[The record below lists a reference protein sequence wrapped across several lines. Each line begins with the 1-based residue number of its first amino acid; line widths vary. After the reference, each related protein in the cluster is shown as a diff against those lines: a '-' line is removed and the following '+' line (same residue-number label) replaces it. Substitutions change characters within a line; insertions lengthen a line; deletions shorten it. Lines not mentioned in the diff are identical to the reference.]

1 MEGFC
6 SAHIPVWCWEQGV
19 YGPGEGGLLILGR
32 LAAKASF
39 SLLNFGPPILF
50 PSSRNPTTGSGGKPA
65 FRTTGPLEGSA
76 WEVAGLGRDSRERR
90 QLTRRA
96 ESFSEP
102 LGLTSGDPFK
112 AVRVALRA
120 LQGIP

>member
-6 SAHIPVWCWEQGV
+6 SARIPVWCWEQGV

-50 PSSRNPTTGSGGKPA
+50 PSSCNPTTGSGGKPA
-65 FRTTGPLEGSA
+65 FRTTGPLEGS
-76 WEVAGLGRDSRERR
+76 GLGSRWAGE
-90 QLTRRA
+90 
-96 ESFSEP
+96 
-102 LGLTSGDPFK
+102 G
-112 AVRVALRA
+112 
-120 LQGIP
+120 LQGKETTYS